1 MADQG
6 IGARGALVAEAGN
19 MLREGREPAGVFA
32 ELAVRTGDGPSAVT
46 AVCLALGLPPSEV
59 EARLDGEAGEF
70 VRIFSAGEEDVCGE
84 VLETS
89 GVFDVPRT
97 LDERGTETR
106 RLLGVAVAAAGP
118 LGSGYAFRLSRRFV
132 RGELTGAFLLLVRVG
147 PRVGSSRAA
156 AFWTALSVAGAHL
169 LSGPGEEDPE
179 VERALGECRRRL
191 AGHPDA
197 ADRP

>member
-1 MADQG
+1 MDDQG
-6 IGARGALVAEAGN
+6 ISARGALVEAAGN
-19 MLREGREPAGVFA
+19 MLRKGREPAGVFA
-32 ELAVRTGDGPSAVT
+32 ELAARTGDGPSAVT

-70 VRIFSAGEEDVCGE
+70 VTLFSAGEEDVCGE

-97 LDERGTETR
+97 PDERGTETR

-118 LGSGYAFRLSRRFV
+118 LGSGYAFRLSRLLAK
-132 RGELTGAFLLLVRVG
+132 GELTGAFLLLARVG
-147 PRVGSSRAA
+147 PRLGRSSATE
-156 AFWTALSVAGAHL
+156 FWAALSTAGAHL
-169 LSGPGEEDPE
+169 LSGPEGEDPE

-191 AGHPDA
+191 AGAPDV